1 MVNQNRAIISR
12 LNPKTTNQALT
23 QPTLHQA
30 DPKKTKADSGAM
42 LHTSRRTTAPARAL
56 RSIPIKA
63 QLMRYLE
70 ALRNAFA
77 RACYASG
84 ALCPA
89 RRDLMQR
96 LLRMLGIGIIIA
108 LTIGF
113 LSDVGGKCTRTEHYG
128 SMQCTVPWR

>member
-1 MVNQNRAIISR
+1 
-12 LNPKTTNQALT
+12 
-23 QPTLHQA
+23 
-30 DPKKTKADSGAM
+30 
-42 LHTSRRTTAPARAL
+42 
-56 RSIPIKA
+56 
-63 QLMRYLE
+63 MRHLE